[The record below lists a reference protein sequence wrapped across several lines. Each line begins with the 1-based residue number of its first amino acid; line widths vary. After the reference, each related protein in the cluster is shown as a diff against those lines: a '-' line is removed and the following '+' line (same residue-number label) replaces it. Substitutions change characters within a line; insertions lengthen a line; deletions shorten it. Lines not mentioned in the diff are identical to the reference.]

1 MQDIIGLVVGYLR
14 EVWSRRW
21 LVVLVSVVVAL
32 AGWFV
37 VIKLPDQYQASARF
51 YVDTQTLLRPLLRGL
66 TVQTNIDNQVN
77 LIVKTL
83 LSRPNTKKIAL
94 MADLDYGVDESN
106 PEEFE
111 ALMTRLRKDI
121 KLKGSKREN
130 VYTVE
135 YTNANSATAKNVV
148 QSVLTVLVES
158 SLGESREE
166 TVSAQRFIDQQL
178 REYEK
183 RLEEDEN
190 KLKEFKRKHAGI
202 MPSSEGDYYQRLEA
216 ARAKYDSAKLE
227 LMELDRK
234 HQALQRQLKGEEP
247 SFGFTEKPAVS
258 SISTS
263 YDSRIASLEEQL
275 DSLLLK
281 YTAQHPDVKATRE
294 QLGLLKRARN
304 KELAQ
309 LKQQSP
315 SNSSSLDQNPVY
327 QQLKVNLSEVE
338 AEKSSMQVRVQSFKE
353 KVDEL
358 EKMVNTIPEI
368 EAQLIAL
375 NRGYQVTKRKYEDL
389 LSRRE
394 SAQISRKASQAT
406 DDIQFKVIDPPHV
419 PNEPVGPHRPLL
431 MSVVFIFSIMLGLG
445 VALLIALLKPS
456 FTSKKIL
463 SDVTGLPVLGAVN
476 AVVNDHYRHRQRL
489 FNLTFTLTC
498 IAFIASYASV
508 MVLFH

>member
-14 EVWSRRW
+14 EIWLRRW
-21 LVVLVSVVVAL
+21 LVILVAVTVSLV
-32 AGWFV
+32 GWFA

-94 MADLDYGVDESN
+94 MADLDYAVDESN

-111 ALMTRLRKDI
+111 ALMTKLRKEI

-135 YTNANSATAKNVV
+135 YTNANPATAKNVV

-178 REYEK
+178 SEYEK

-202 MPSSEGDYYQRLEA
+202 MPSAEGDYYQRLEA
-216 ARAKYDSAKLE
+216 ARAKYESANLE

-234 HQALQRQLKGEEP
+234 YQALQRQLKGEEP
-247 SFGFTEKPAVS
+247 SFGFSDRPAAS
-258 SISTS
+258 SVATS
-263 YDSRIASLEEQL
+263 YDTRIAALEEQL
-275 DSLLLK
+275 DGLLLK
-281 YTAQHPDVKATRE
+281 YTSRHPDVKATRE
-294 QLGLLKRARN
+294 QLGLLKRARK
-304 KELAQ
+304 KEIAE
-309 LKQQSP
+309 LKQNPSSP
-315 SNSSSLDQNPVY
+315 TSLDQNPVY

-338 AEKSSMQVRVQSFKE
+338 AEKSSMQVRVQSFKD

-406 DDIQFKVIDPPHV
+406 DDVQFKVIDPPHV
-419 PNEPVGPHRPLL
+419 PNEPVGPHRPLF
-431 MSVVFIFSIMLGLG
+431 MSVVFIFSIIIGLG

-476 AVVNDHYRHRQRL
+476 AVVSDHYRHRQRL
-489 FNLTFTLTC
+489 FNMTFALTC
-498 IAFIASYASV
+498 ISFVASYASV
-508 MVLFH
+508 MVLFF